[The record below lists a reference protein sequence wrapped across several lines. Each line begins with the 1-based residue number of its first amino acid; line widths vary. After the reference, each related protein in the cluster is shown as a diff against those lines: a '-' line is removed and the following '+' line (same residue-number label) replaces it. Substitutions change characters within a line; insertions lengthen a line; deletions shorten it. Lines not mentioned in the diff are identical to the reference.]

1 MDNVWTYFLSWIPPI
16 LYYSFLAMV
25 VFVVVIL
32 VIKIVA
38 FVINAIPFL

>member
-1 MDNVWTYFLSWIPPI
+1 MSNVWTYFLAWLPPV
-16 LYYSFLAMV
+16 LYYAFLAMV

-32 VIKIVA
+32 AIKVVA